1 MTTKTTKLD
10 ILDEYIQPLTE
21 LAPMAMKAFG
31 SRATDSTAHDASAK
45 YTALL
50 VEYTDK
56 GGSLLML
63 AEALKVTY
71 PALRRRVM
79 TATIAPLPRST
90 RSKKDD
96 YAHTTL
102 AKHLQTIKL
111 TCPTKE
117 YHDTIR
123 RAYDDG
129 FSLNKL
135 ARFMGLKSAYP
146 LYYGL
151 NKSRLREGG
160 AL

>member
-1 MTTKTTKLD
+1 MTTKTIKRDL
-10 ILDEYIQPLTE
+10 LEEYLEQMAP
-21 LAPMAMKAFG
+21 LAPIAMKAFG
-31 SRATDSTAHDASAK
+31 SRATDSTTHDVSAK

-63 AEALKVTY
+63 AEALNVTY

-79 TATIAPLPRST
+79 TAKIAPLPRST
-90 RSKKDD
+90 RTKRDD
-96 YAHTTL
+96 YAHILL
-102 AKHLQTIKL
+102 AKDLQMVKL
-111 TCPTKE
+111 ASPTQE
-117 YHDTIR
+117 YHDTLR

-135 ARFMGLKSAYP
+135 AHFMGLKSAYP

-151 NKSRLREGG
+151 NKSRMREEGIV
-160 AL
+160 

>member
-1 MTTKTTKLD
+1 MTTKVVKVDL
-10 ILDEYIQPLTE
+10 LNEYIDE
-21 LAPMAMKAFG
+21 FRALAPTAMKAFG
-31 SRATDSTAHDASAK
+31 SRATDSVVHDTSAK

-63 AEALKVTY
+63 ADALNVTY

-79 TATIAPLPRST
+79 TATVAPLPRST
-90 RSKKDD
+90 RTKRDD
-96 YAHTTL
+96 AS
-102 AKHLQTIKL
+102 HLLIADYLKTVKL
-111 TCPTKE
+111 SSPTKE

-123 RAYDDG
+123 RAYDEG
-129 FSLNKL
+129 YSLNKV

-151 NKSRLREGG
+151 NKSRLRESK
-160 AL
+160 